1 MNETLA
7 NQENNKFPH
16 NPKLFGLPRPIAGAL
31 IGIVLFI
38 LIYLISNAA
47 GFIILSA
54 ALLAPGIW
62 ANLMFE
68 SAMDRLPISASAYD
82 FLSYAMAYI
91 AAFIPPAILGS
102 LFVSKKKEMRIIGIG
117 LFIMYF
123 LFSLFVALLAY
134 AIAMH

>member
-7 NQENNKFPH
+7 NQENDKFP
-16 NPKLFGLPRPIAGAL
+16 NQTSLLGLSRSIAGAL

-38 LIYLISNAA
+38 LIYLVSNAA

-68 SAMDRLPISASAYD
+68 SPMDRLPISASAYD
-82 FLSYAMAYI
+82 FLSYALAYG
-91 AAFIPPAILGS
+91 AASIPPAILGS
-102 LFVSKKKEMRIIGIG
+102 LFVSKKKR
-117 LFIMYF
+117 
-123 LFSLFVALLAY
+123 
-134 AIAMH
+134 